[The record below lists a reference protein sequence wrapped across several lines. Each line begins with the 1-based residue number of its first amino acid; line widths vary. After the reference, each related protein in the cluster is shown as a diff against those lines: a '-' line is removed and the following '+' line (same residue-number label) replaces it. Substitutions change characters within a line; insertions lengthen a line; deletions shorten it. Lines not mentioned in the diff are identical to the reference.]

1 MLKNSIQ
8 MVFVA
13 ACVDV
18 WISVVVR
25 DKLLNDVDTST
36 AIRNKHEHDAV
47 FCEICI
53 VPAAAKIL

>member
-8 MVFVA
+8 MAFVA

-36 AIRNKHEHDAV
+36 VIRNKQEHDAV
-47 FCEICI
+47 LFEICI
-53 VPAAAKIL
+53 VPAAAEII